1 MSKHVQKALQRM
13 AKKNSASSSGDSTA
27 MGSLKDQYEII
38 RNDLVKLRDDLQKGY
53 DMAKNVVEKK
63 SFLGSLLKTK

>member
-1 MSKHVQKALQRM
+1 MSKHVQKVLKNM
-13 AKKNSASSSGDSTA
+13 AKRNSASSTGDSSSV
-27 MGSLKDQYEII
+27 GSLKNQYEII

-63 SFLGSLLKTK
+63 SFLGNLLKSK